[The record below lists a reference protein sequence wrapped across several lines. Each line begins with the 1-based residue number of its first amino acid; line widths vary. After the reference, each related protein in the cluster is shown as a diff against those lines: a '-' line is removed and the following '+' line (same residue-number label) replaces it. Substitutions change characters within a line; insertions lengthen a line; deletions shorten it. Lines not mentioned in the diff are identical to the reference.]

1 MKGLAT
7 DNFHFHGGI
16 RPLKKI
22 VITGVA
28 GFLGSHLAKEL
39 LSQKNKVIGL
49 DNFSTGKEKN
59 LLSISENPNFT
70 FIELDVT
77 SDKVV
82 NLKDLEDIDEIYH
95 LASPASPTFYQ
106 KSPFD
111 TIAVNTIGTKNMLD
125 IAKKNKAKLV
135 YLSTSEVYG
144 DPEIH
149 PQREEYKGCV
159 NTWGPRACYDEG
171 KRLGEVFC
179 YLYYQLFNID
189 VKVARIFNT
198 YSAGL
203 RNDDGRVISNFIT
216 QALKGENIT
225 VYGDGS
231 QTRSFCY
238 VDDTINA
245 LVLMMESERTN
256 GEIINIGNPE
266 EVSVLDLAKL
276 IQKLTSSSSRITFH
290 PLPKDDPR
298 QRCPDIEK
306 AKRLLGWKP
315 KISLKE
321 GLLKTINAFQL
332 KLLD

>member
-70 FIELDVT
+70 FIELDVA